1 MGCVMKDQPVKKPKK
16 GVQEKI
22 DAILDLISKTGIGLA
37 QACKAMHCG
46 TDTIYLWMNRCP
58 ENLERY
64 VRAREDQAEYLADQ
78 IIEIADTCEDA
89 NKARLQ
95 IDARKWT
102 AAKLRPK
109 RYGDNLKHDVE
120 VAGDITITI
129 GKDTD

>member
-1 MGCVMKDQPVKKPKK
+1 MKDQPVKEPKK
-16 GVQEKI
+16 GVQQKI
-22 DAILDLISKTGIGLA
+22 DAVLSTMADSGIGLS
-37 QACKAMHCG
+37 QACKAHKCS
-46 TDTIYLWMNRCP
+46 TASVFRWI
-58 ENLERY
+58 ERSEDHRLRY
-64 VRAREDQAEYLADQ
+64 ARAREDQAEYLADQ

-120 VAGDITITI
+120 VTGDITITI